1 MNTNELINNTK
12 QTGGY
17 KKVKKINNKKINNK
31 KVKKGRN
38 NLIDIFK
45 SLF

>member
-17 KKVKKINNKKINNK
+17 KKVKK
-31 KVKKGRN
+31 GRN